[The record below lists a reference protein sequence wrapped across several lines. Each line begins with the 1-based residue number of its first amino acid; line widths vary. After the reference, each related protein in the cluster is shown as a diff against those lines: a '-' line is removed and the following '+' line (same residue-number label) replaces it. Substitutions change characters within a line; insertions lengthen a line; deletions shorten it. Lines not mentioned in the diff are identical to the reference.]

1 MEPGSRIRH
10 LLRRLA
16 ATAETGLTFAGSPYD
31 RARFQEVA
39 DIAVELSRIPEELV
53 GVPGFVFEGGYAT
66 PKLIVR
72 VVVVGEGDRVLMVK
86 EAEDGLWTLPG
97 GWVDVGES
105 LSLAAEREVFEET
118 GYRVRAV
125 KIAAVFDKLAHA
137 HPPALHHSYLLFVN
151 AALEGGSAR
160 TSIET
165 TEVGWFSPDH
175 LPPLSIGRAT
185 EKQIR
190 RAIEHHHHP
199 DLPTDFD

>member
-10 LLRRLA
+10 LLRRLT
-16 ATAETGLTFAGSPYD
+16 ATAETGLTFAVSPYD

-39 DIAVELSRIPEELV
+39 DVAAELSRLPEELL
-53 GVPGFVFEGGYAT
+53 GAPGFVFEGGYAT

-72 VVVVGEGDRVLMVK
+72 VAVVADDDRLLMVK

-118 GYRVRAV
+118 GYRVRAT
-125 KIAAVFDKLAHA
+125 KIAAIFDKLAHA

-151 AALEGGSAR
+151 AALEGGSAQP
-160 TSIET
+160 SLET
-165 TEVGWFSPDH
+165 IEVGWFSVDE

-185 EKQIR
+185 EAQIR
-190 RAIEHHHHP
+190 RAIEHHHRP
-199 DLPTDFD
+199 ELPTDFD

>member
-1 MEPGSRIRH
+1 MEPASRIRH
-10 LLRRLA
+10 LLRRLT
-16 ATAETGLTFAGSPYD
+16 ATAETGLTFAVSPYD

-39 DIAVELSRIPEELV
+39 DVAAELSRLPEELL
-53 GVPGFVFEGGYAT
+53 GAPGFVFEGGYAT

-72 VVVVGEGDRVLMVK
+72 VAVVADDDRLLMVK

-118 GYRVRAV
+118 GYRVRAT
-125 KIAAVFDKLAHA
+125 KIAAIFDKLAHA

-151 AALEGGSAR
+151 AALEGGSAQP
-160 TSIET
+160 SIET
-165 TEVGWFSPDH
+165 IEVGWFSVDE

-185 EKQIR
+185 EAQIR
-190 RAIEHHHHP
+190 RAIEHHHRP
-199 DLPTDFD
+199 ELPTDFD

>member
-1 MEPGSRIRH
+1 MEPASRIRH

-16 ATAETGLTFAGSPYD
+16 ATADTGLTFAASPYD

-39 DIAVELSRIPEELV
+39 DVAAELSRIPEELLSA
-53 GVPGFVFEGGYAT
+53 PGFVFEGGYAT

-72 VVVVGEGDRVLMVK
+72 VVVVAEDDRVLMVK

-125 KIAAVFDKLAHA
+125 KIAAIFDKLAHP

-151 AALEGGSAR
+151 AALEGGSPQ

-165 TEVGWFSPDH
+165 TEVGWFRLDNF
-175 LPPLSIGRAT
+175 PPLSIGRAT
-185 EKQIR
+185 EAQIR
-190 RAIEHHHHP
+190 RAIEHHLRP

>member
-1 MEPGSRIRH
+1 MEPTSRIRY

-16 ATAETGLTFAGSPYD
+16 ATADTGLSFAASPYD

-39 DIAVELSRIPEELV
+39 DVAAELAGIPEDLV
-53 GVPGFVFEGGYAT
+53 GAPGFVFEGGYAT

-72 VVVVGEGDRVLMVK
+72 VVVVADDDRILMVK
-86 EAEDGLWTLPG
+86 ETEDGLWTLPG

-118 GYRVRAV
+118 GYRVRAT
-125 KIAAVFDKLAHA
+125 KLAAIFDKLAHP
-137 HPPALHHSYLLFVN
+137 HPPALHHSYLLFVI
-151 AALEGGSAR
+151 ARLEGGSAQ

-165 TEVGWFSPDH
+165 TEVGWFPLDG
-175 LPPLSIGRAT
+175 LPSLSIGRAT
-185 EKQIR
+185 EGQIR
-190 RAIEHHHHP
+190 RAVEHHHRP